1 MINVLTFQ
9 LFCMFTKFIIIN
21 WGKSPKALVSW
32 YWATCGLWAWSSV
45 QWLYW
50 ARMMCNFLCPPS
62 LASSFYIPGDK
73 RQGLGQLLPR
83 SATHATRCQ
92 AALGGLSTWP
102 PLPFPFLFSLG
113 AAFLFFSPFSWHHG
127 VQLHCFGTRK
137 GETRKSNKYITR
149 RHWRGL

>member
-1 MINVLTFQ
+1 MINVPTFQ
-9 LFCMFTKFIIIN
+9 IFCMFTKFIIVN
-21 WGKSPKALVSW
+21 LGKSPKALVSW
-32 YWATCGLWAWSSV
+32 YWATCRPGVLCHGYTEPEWCV
-45 QWLYW
+45 I
-50 ARMMCNFLCPPS
+50 FLCPPS
-62 LASSFYIPGDK
+62 FASSFYSPGDK

-92 AALGGLSTWP
+92 AALGGLSAWP

-113 AAFLFFSPFSWHHG
+113 AAFLFFGPFSWHHG

-137 GETRKSNKYITR
+137 GEIRKSNKYITR